1 MVSEPFFE
9 VRGSSV
15 IALACALPFGSFVI
29 CILLSIF
36 LHWDQVTKTHC
47 NVPNYVP
54 SISAATGDFSPEK
67 YIWRIGIAYHSL
79 LRMVF
84 PFVNYNFY
92 KYKASSNIKSK
103 WFPWLN
109 FLNACVTVVENLAL
123 VLLTY
128 VSSSENYSVHEASF
142 ITFQVS
148 AMVYMLTNCIIFRW
162 TLSSLPTHQE
172 SVSMRWKVICLL
184 LNYSSFA
191 MAVYFFFR
199 HNWYC
204 ESGVYSLF
212 ALCEYVTVLSNIG
225 FHGTVAIDIGGS
237 LLTLSSIA
245 RTVIKNH

>member
-1 MVSEPFFE
+1 MNMVSEPFFE

-92 KYKASSNIKSK
+92 KYKASSNIKS
-103 WFPWLN
+103 
-109 FLNACVTVVENLAL
+109 
-123 VLLTY
+123 
-128 VSSSENYSVHEASF
+128 VHEASF

-162 TLSSLPTHQE
+162 TLSSPPTHQE

-245 RTVIKNH
+245 RTFIKNH